1 MALLSINVDVNVNL
15 NRKINGFSLN
25 LQNLTPKLCCFHV
38 EPLPHTE
45 ENCIFLFFW
54 ECFMYCSR
62 IKYGIEMTRRKRDYT
77 VRRNGMNLK

>member
-45 ENCIFLFFW
+45 ENCIFLFFFGNVLCIAL
-54 ECFMYCSR
+54 ELNMELR
-62 IKYGIEMTRRKRDYT
+62 
-77 VRRNGMNLK
+77 